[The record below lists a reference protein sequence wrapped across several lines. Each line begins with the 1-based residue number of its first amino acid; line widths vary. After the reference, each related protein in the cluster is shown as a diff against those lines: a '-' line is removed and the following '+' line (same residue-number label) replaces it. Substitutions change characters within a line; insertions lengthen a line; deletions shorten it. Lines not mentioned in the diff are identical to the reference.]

1 MKSAASIFQ
10 SMGFANPAPTRLI
23 PPKGHLKLAAPSP
36 ARDAIQRHT
45 QGALDYLVATLR
57 KTW

>member
-1 MKSAASIFQ
+1 MKSAAVILQ
-10 SMGFANPAPTRLI
+10 SMGFTNPVSPRLT
-23 PPKGHLKLAAPSP
+23 PPLGRLQLAAPSP
-36 ARDAIQRHT
+36 AKDSIQRHT